1 MISDNMGSNKPLLVA
16 SQALIGKVFQLKKM
30 KKVLFNFLVTGMGL
44 FFVHVFHISSV
55 FENETNFS
63 NLDNV
68 GRELIF
74 KSDHALYYSYY
85 KTIADAPDFVSG
97 FNKLLRDNHTEYPSS
112 LNTIYRFHIFPEIVL
127 G

>member
-1 MISDNMGSNKPLLVA
+1 MFV
-16 SQALIGKVFQLKKM
+16 QL
-30 KKVLFNFLVTGMGL
+30 GMGL
-44 FFVHVFHISSV
+44 FFLHVFHVSTV

-85 KTIADAPDFVSG
+85 KTIADAPDFISG
-97 FNKLLRDNHTEYPSS
+97 FNKLLRDNRTEYPSS

-127 G
+127 GYGHYKIATG

>member
-1 MISDNMGSNKPLLVA
+1 
-16 SQALIGKVFQLKKM
+16 
-30 KKVLFNFLVTGMGL
+30 MGL
-44 FFVHVFHISSV
+44 FFIHVFHVSSV
-55 FENETNFS
+55 FESETNFS
-63 NLDNV
+63 NLDNI

-85 KTIADAPDFVSG
+85 KTIADAPDFMSG
-97 FNKLLRDNHTEYPSS
+97 FNKLLRDNRTEYPSS